1 MANEKTV
8 KPSNQEKAFFIKQL
22 FLKKHD
28 FDVETPLYL
37 LDNAWKPDAK
47 LDLDVGHAKLSDDD
61 YAVEIQL
68 KIHVKIEKKSIFS
81 MTVIYGGVFQMKGY
95 NDDEMKR
102 LINSF
107 CPNTLFPYARQVV
120 SQTTTQAGFP
130 PLNLSPVDFEAR
142 FRANQ
147 K

>member
-107 CPNTLFPYARQVV
+107 CPNFI
-120 SQTTTQAGFP
+120 
-130 PLNLSPVDFEAR
+130 PLCKASGISDDHSSWIPAIESISCRL
-142 FRANQ
+142 
-147 K
+147 